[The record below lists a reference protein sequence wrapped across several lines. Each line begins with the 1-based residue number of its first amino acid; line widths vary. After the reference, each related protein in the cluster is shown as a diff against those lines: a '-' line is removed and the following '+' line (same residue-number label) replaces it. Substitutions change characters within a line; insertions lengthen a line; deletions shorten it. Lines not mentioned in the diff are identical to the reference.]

1 MQQFFTNTLP
11 KNTLRLTNEF
21 QNNQPIFLNNF
32 YLTAGTALSLLLG
45 HRESEDLDF
54 FTQDKFEPQKLQQEL
69 EKFGS
74 LTDLE
79 LADGTLNT
87 FINDVKLQFLH
98 YPYTLIE
105 PVFDWN
111 GIRVSSKVDIACT
124 KLQTIATRGSKK
136 DFIDLY
142 FLLKEFTLAQLF
154 KFSKKKY
161 PKVDYNQIHILKSLT
176 YFEDANQQPMP
187 KMHIKVSWEEIKKKL
202 IEQVKEYNF
211 LN

>member
-1 MQQFFTNTLP
+1 MQQFFSDTLP
-11 KNTLRLTNEF
+11 KNTLRLANKF
-21 QNNQPIFLNNF
+21 QNDRPTFINNF

-54 FTQDKFEPQKLQQEL
+54 FTQHEFEPQKLQQDL
-69 EKFGS
+69 EPFGT

-79 LADGTLNT
+79 LADGTLNS

-98 YPYTLIE
+98 YPYSLIE
-105 PVFDWN
+105 PFFDWN
-111 GIRVSSKVDIACT
+111 GIKISSKADIACT
-124 KLQTIATRGSKK
+124 KLQTISARGSKK

-142 FLLKEFTLAQLF
+142 FLLKEFSLVQLF
-154 KFSKKKY
+154 VFSKEKY

-187 KMHIKVSWEEIKKKL
+187 KMHIQTNWHEVKKNI
-202 IEQVKEYNF
+202 IEHVKQIE
-211 LN
+211 LKK